1 MKVNWNRM
9 LIGLLLALV
18 FVTACSSPG
27 SGLTQEPINTSQPNT
42 TEAPGDTATAPVQ
55 STPTEIPPTEQTSL
69 CANTYYPVREGS
81 TWTYASTGSPAGE
94 YSFTDTITSVR
105 EDGFTLTSQFGDL
118 TRTQEWACEEQGLVA
133 LQLGGTSA
141 ATLNTQ
147 DMQLNLEVKN
157 VSGVTFPREIT
168 AGDEWQ
174 HNLEFEGQMDIAGQS
189 GEATGSAGTSF
200 TALGNE
206 SVTVPAGT
214 FESMKIQVDSTLNIN
229 VGFQGLSVPVTISGT
244 YTYWFVQDVGW
255 VKASGTGDFGG
266 QSFSETIEL
275 QSYNIP

>member
-1 MKVNWNRM
+1 
-9 LIGLLLALV
+9 
-18 FVTACSSPG
+18 
-27 SGLTQEPINTSQPNT
+27 
-42 TEAPGDTATAPVQ
+42 
-55 STPTEIPPTEQTSL
+55 
-69 CANTYYPVREGS
+69 
-81 TWTYASTGSPAGE
+81 
-94 YSFTDTITSVR
+94 
-105 EDGFTLTSQFGDL
+105 SQFGDL
-118 TRTQEWACEEQGLVA
+118 TRTQEWACEEEGLIA

-147 DMQLNLEVKN
+147 DMQMNLEVKN
-157 VSGVTFPREIT
+157 VSGVTFPRDIA
-168 AGDEWQ
+168 AGDQWQ
-174 HNLEFEGQMDIAGQS
+174 HNLDFEGQMDIAGQS
-189 GEATGSAGTSF
+189 GEATGSAETSF
-200 TALGNE
+200 SAIGNE

-229 VGFQGLSVPVTISGT
+229 VGFQGLSVPVTINGT